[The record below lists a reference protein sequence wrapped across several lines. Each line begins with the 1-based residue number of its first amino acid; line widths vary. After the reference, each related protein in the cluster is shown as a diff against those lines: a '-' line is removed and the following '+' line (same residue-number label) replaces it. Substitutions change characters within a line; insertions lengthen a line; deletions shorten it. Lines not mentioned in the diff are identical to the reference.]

1 MSTTRH
7 SLVALLDSGVTPGH
21 PHLDGLAL
29 RGFTLVGDRE
39 PFTTEPGFADR
50 TGHGTACAAAMY
62 RLNPDIELL
71 VIRVLDD
78 DLSTTHTSLAEAI
91 RRAADDGA
99 TVINLSLGSM
109 EDSSRQELAAA
120 VAYAAAAGAVCVAAA
135 HPGGL
140 PLWPAD
146 LPSVISALSH
156 RGCPL
161 GDMYRVPGPIPRFLC
176 HGYPRPIEG
185 RRPTDNLFGPSLAAA
200 HLCAQV
206 AGILA
211 ASPGLELDALVAALD
226 ARCLA
231 TIGDEDAGPLDHG
244 SQAR

>member
-1 MSTTRH
+1 MSADPC

-21 PHLDGLAL
+21 PHLDGLRI
-29 RGFTLVGDRE
+29 RGFTLVGDTE
-39 PFTTEPGFADR
+39 PFTKGTGFADR

-71 VIRVLDD
+71 VVRVLDE

-91 RRAADDGA
+91 RRAADEGA
-99 TVINLSLGSM
+99 AVINLSLGSM
-109 EDSSRQELAAA
+109 EDDSLPVLEAA

-140 PLWPAD
+140 ALWPAD
-146 LPSVISALSH
+146 LPGVISALSN
-156 RGCPL
+156 RSCPL
-161 GDMYRVPGPIPRFLC
+161 HDMYRVQGPIPRFVC

-185 RRPTDNLFGPSLAAA
+185 RPPTDNLFGPSLAAA

-206 AGILA
+206 ARILA
-211 ASPGLELDALVAALD
+211 ASPGLGLDALVAALE

-231 TIGDEDAGPLDHG
+231 TIGNEDKGSLDHG
-244 SQAR
+244 SSAR